1 LELIKKLGWLTSEV
15 MFDSL
20 RYKRGQ
26 S

>member
-20 RYKRGQ
+20 RYRRGQ
-26 S
+26 P

>member
-20 RYKRGQ
+20 RYKRG
-26 S
+26 